1 MVKVREFFCC
11 NLGELVKCNT
21 AADMVHPGCLLIS
34 TILNTRSMVCI
45 VCGCPGI
52 LVIFVSSCPCSLV
65 HSAFV
70 PSFPFLVLL
79 CPCSF
84 WYLCSRVLAPS
95 CILPSFHRFLFSYYY
110 VLAPFGICVL
120 VSLLPRA
127 FLPSLPR
134 FSFPRVLVPLNPR
147 VLVVFVFQ
155 VNKSFPSLVFPLL
168 FSEPRICFRRR
179 KRVLL

>member
-1 MVKVREFFCC
+1 
-11 NLGELVKCNT
+11 
-21 AADMVHPGCLLIS
+21 MVHPGCLLIS
-34 TILNTRSMVCI
+34 TILNTRSMVCV
-45 VCGCPGI
+45 VCVGV
-52 LVIFVSSCPCSLV
+52 LVSSSSSY
-65 HSAFV
+65 HH
-70 PSFPFLVLL
+70 
-79 CPCSF
+79 
-84 WYLCSRVLAPS
+84 VLAPS
-95 CILPSFHRFLFSYYY
+95 
-110 VLAPFGICVL
+110 GICVF

-179 KRVLL
+179 KRVLLQAPYL